1 MQKKLRVSY
10 ILLVDIGTQTGF
22 AAGEPCMHRRFRS
35 LIEAVPGFRSMP
47 CKPLKERG
55 VVRGVAVVI
64 SIAGFV
70 LLD

>member
-1 MQKKLRVSY
+1 MMPKKLRVSY

-22 AAGEPCMHRRFRS
+22 AAGEPCMRR
-35 LIEAVPGFRSMP
+35 LWIEVVPGLESMQ